1 MPYAN
6 EVALEEC
13 HKRGVDVMFGWEMV
27 KVHKNAIGEKIATF
41 KNVDSGEIIEKPF
54 FHANINP
61 ASKGHQEL
69 IDAGI
74 TDSTGMVDVNPF
86 TLQHER
92 FENIFAFGDCIKG
105 QTTRTQNAAHAQ
117 NPVVKHNLK
126 AFLEGKELNAIY
138 DGYSY
143 FPFYLGH
150 SQATCFQHLWNY
162 EPTALNHWVPSYGL
176 FAKQYFG
183 SQMKSNMA
191 QGKGLTSFKK
201 DHGPPHSNYNAVYD
215 PIESNEYLLSKGV
228 DIEALRTIHGKKVP
242 MEIA

>member
-105 QTTRTQNAAHAQ
+105 
-117 NPVVKHNLK
+117 
-126 AFLEGKELNAIY
+126 
-138 DGYSY
+138 
-143 FPFYLGH
+143 
-150 SQATCFQHLWNY
+150 
-162 EPTALNHWVPSYGL
+162 
-176 FAKQYFG
+176 
-183 SQMKSNMA
+183 
-191 QGKGLTSFKK
+191 
-201 DHGPPHSNYNAVYD
+201 
-215 PIESNEYLLSKGV
+215 
-228 DIEALRTIHGKKVP
+228 
-242 MEIA
+242 